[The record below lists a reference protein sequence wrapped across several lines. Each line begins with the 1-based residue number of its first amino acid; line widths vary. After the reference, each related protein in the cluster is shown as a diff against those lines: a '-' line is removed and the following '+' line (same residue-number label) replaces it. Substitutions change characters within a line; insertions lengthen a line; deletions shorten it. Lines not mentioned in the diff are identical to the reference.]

1 MKKNGGSKRKKKEE
15 PKEPKEPKDPKEP
28 KKKRN
33 NKHGNGTGKASEV
46 FISKVKTPFNGT
58 TGEYRISFTSD
69 EAAEDLMLAIR
80 LGGDDDNLARAEISK
95 ATENGKRL
103 PIKNGMINIGTVAK
117 GDKKTIDIKLTEVG
131 RKTLEVRAYAE
142 S

>member
-1 MKKNGGSKRKKKEE
+1 M
-15 PKEPKEPKDPKEP
+15 
-28 KKKRN
+28 
-33 NKHGNGTGKASEV
+33 
-46 FISKVKTPFNGT
+46 KTPFNGA

>member
-1 MKKNGGSKRKKKEE
+1 
-15 PKEPKEPKDPKEP
+15 
-28 KKKRN
+28 
-33 NKHGNGTGKASEV
+33 
-46 FISKVKTPFNGT
+46 
-58 TGEYRISFTSD
+58 
-69 EAAEDLMLAIR
+69 MLAIR
-80 LGGDDDNLARAEISK
+80 LGGDDDNLAHAEISK

-117 GDKKTIDIKLTEVG
+117 GDRKTIDIKLTEVG